1 MARATRSTTQN
12 QEKESSSTTTITP
25 AANTS
30 PPRTK
35 TGSKKRKRPNQPD
48 SDEPVSKQHKTDPA
62 AIKEEND
69 ITEPHPDE
77 EHPEARP
84 QTSQRPVLPLA
95 GDTPIT
101 PEDAQK
107 IADILETI
115 DTQGLLDRVF
125 PSPSEDGT
133 SPPQYRSLRWLL
145 KEDSP
150 RPKLSALRS
159 AIQHLVPI
167 SSHSRSTPS
176 KPAIQQRRFC
186 DVALSLFEEASFHN
200 VTIPSDLVSLLPETQ
215 SDEEDIPLSPPRQ
228 QKRYALKQRLPTGDW
243 WTSLASSSS
252 DPQSLKALSTGLS
265 ELVVSLPTPSAP
277 TAVSV
282 TPSSSASS
290 SKPSTSS
297 TTSVVPS
304 LGSYTYL
311 KAPPLKAKP
320 WPVRRV
326 KTTGSFLDYG
336 PCASFA
342 PTFSQD
348 GAEVGR
354 QQLGEFLWRKEQR
367 RKERHANLQQDME
380 SRATAIEVDDD
391 DIIDPELRKASQ
403 SKDSELE
410 EALTELLPP
419 QEVDIIK
426 SALDSLELESAVQE
440 LLDRNARA
448 LARLQKMQRKRL
460 LRKEY
465 AVAEGSEEFDTAKAI
480 MDSLELLASLR
491 PRSSKSESAPLI
503 PPPSV
508 LRVLYKTIPISAS
521 PGWYGTLP
529 AQKTTA
535 LHDNTTVKV
544 KVGAGTTNATT
555 VNPTTATPA
564 APSTPT
570 PAYYQYG
577 AYGAAAQ
584 QYRPA
589 QAATSYTF
597 KPHTPNA
604 YYPSAYTN
612 QQQAGAQQPQAYPP
626 QSYPY
631 AATGQMSY
639 GSWYSYA
646 PQYTTGV
653 AGGSNSGRGTPTQT
667 PQIPTPN
674 SYGSFFAS
682 TSAAPVQPV
691 RTPAVANT
699 VTNKGYQTQQQPGG
713 QPLWPSSVNGYSAQK
728 APVTGQTVVQPT
740 LPAHLRS
747 SAAQGGQPSSTPG
760 TPAPGTPTPG
770 TPAPLLP
777 GAYQQQ
783 TPYYNVY
790 QQPAATPTPR

>member
-25 AANTS
+25 ATNTS
-30 PPRTK
+30 PPRPK

-48 SDEPVSKQHKTDPA
+48 SDEPVSKQHKTDSA

-69 ITEPHPDE
+69 NTEHPDE

-84 QTSQRPVLPLA
+84 QSSQRPVLPLA
-95 GDTPIT
+95 GDAPIT
-101 PEDAQK
+101 PEDAQR

-125 PSPSEDGT
+125 PSPSEDGS
-133 SPPQYRSLRWLL
+133 SPSQYRSLRWLL

-150 RPKLSALRS
+150 RPKLSTLRS

-167 SSHSRSTPS
+167 SSQSRSKPS

-215 SDEEDIPLSPPRQ
+215 SDEEDISSSPPRQ
-228 QKRYALKQRLPTGDW
+228 QKRYALKQRLPTGEW
-243 WTSLASSSS
+243 WTSLANNSS

-277 TAVSV
+277 TAISV
-282 TPSSSASS
+282 APSSASS

-320 WPVRRV
+320 WPIRRV

-336 PCASFA
+336 PSASFA

-367 RKERHANLQQDME
+367 RKERQANILEDVE
-380 SRATAIEVDDD
+380 SRATAIEVDDND
-391 DIIDPELRKASQ
+391 NIDPELRKAGQ
-403 SKDSELE
+403 PKVSELE

-419 QEVDIIK
+419 EEVYVIK
-426 SALDSLELESAVQE
+426 SALDSLELEAAVQE

-448 LARLQKMQRKRL
+448 LLRLQKLQRKRL
-460 LRKEY
+460 LKREY
-465 AVAEGSEEFDTAKAI
+465 VVAEGSEELDTAKAI

-503 PPPSV
+503 PPPAL

-529 AQKTTA
+529 AQKAMA

-544 KVGAGTTNATT
+544 KVGTGTTNATT
-555 VNPTTATPA
+555 VNSTIATPA

-584 QYRPA
+584 QYRPP

-597 KPHTPNA
+597 KPHASSAA
-604 YYPSAYTN
+604 YYPSAYAN
-612 QQQAGAQQPQAYPP
+612 QQQSGTQQPQAYAP
-626 QSYPY
+626 QNYPY

-653 AGGSNSGRGTPTQT
+653 AGGSNSGRATPTQT
-667 PQIPTPN
+667 PQIPTAN

-699 VTNKGYQTQQQPGG
+699 VTNKGYQTQQLGG
-713 QPLWPSSVNGYSAQK
+713 QPLWPSTPNGFSAQK
-728 APVTGQTVVQPT
+728 PPVAGQTVVQPT

-747 SAAQGGQPSSTPG
+747 SAAQGIQPSSTPG

-790 QQPAATPTPR
+790 QQPAETPAQR

>member
-25 AANTS
+25 ATNTS
-30 PPRTK
+30 PPRPK

-48 SDEPVSKQHKTDPA
+48 SDEPVSKQHKTDSA

-69 ITEPHPDE
+69 NTEPHPDE

-84 QTSQRPVLPLA
+84 QSSQRPVLPLA
-95 GDTPIT
+95 GDAPIT
-101 PEDAQK
+101 PEDARR

-125 PSPSEDGT
+125 PSPSEDGS
-133 SPPQYRSLRWLL
+133 SPSQYRSLRWLL

-150 RPKLSALRS
+150 RPKLSTLRS
-159 AIQHLVPI
+159 
-167 SSHSRSTPS
+167 RSKPS

-215 SDEEDIPLSPPRQ
+215 SDEEDISSSPPRQ
-228 QKRYALKQRLPTGDW
+228 QKRYALKQRLPTGEW
-243 WTSLASSSS
+243 WTSLANNSS

-277 TAVSV
+277 TAISV
-282 TPSSSASS
+282 APSSASS

-320 WPVRRV
+320 WPIRRV

-336 PCASFA
+336 PSASFA

-367 RKERHANLQQDME
+367 RKERQANILEDVE
-380 SRATAIEVDDD
+380 SRATAIEVDDND
-391 DIIDPELRKASQ
+391 NIDPELRKAGQ
-403 SKDSELE
+403 PKVSELE

-419 QEVDIIK
+419 EEVYVIK
-426 SALDSLELESAVQE
+426 SALDSLELEAAVQE

-448 LARLQKMQRKRL
+448 LLRLQKLQRKRL
-460 LRKEY
+460 LKREY
-465 AVAEGSEEFDTAKAI
+465 VMAEGSEELDTGESN
-480 MDSLELLASLR
+480 DSQFV
-491 PRSSKSESAPLI
+491 I
-503 PPPSV
+503 
-508 LRVLYKTIPISAS
+508 T
-521 PGWYGTLP
+521 
-529 AQKTTA
+529 AQKAMA

-544 KVGAGTTNATT
+544 KVGTGTTNATT
-555 VNPTTATPA
+555 VNSTIATPA

-584 QYRPA
+584 QYRPP

-597 KPHTPNA
+597 KPHASSAA
-604 YYPSAYTN
+604 YYPSAYAN
-612 QQQAGAQQPQAYPP
+612 QQQSGTQQPQAYAP
-626 QSYPY
+626 QNYPY

-653 AGGSNSGRGTPTQT
+653 AGGSNSGRATPTQT
-667 PQIPTPN
+667 PQIPTAN
-674 SYGSFFAS
+674 SYGSFLHQHRQHRF
-682 TSAAPVQPV
+682 
-691 RTPAVANT
+691 N
-699 VTNKGYQTQQQPGG
+699 
-713 QPLWPSSVNGYSAQK
+713 L
-728 APVTGQTVVQPT
+728 
-740 LPAHLRS
+740 
-747 SAAQGGQPSSTPG
+747 
-760 TPAPGTPTPG
+760 
-770 TPAPLLP
+770 
-777 GAYQQQ
+777 
-783 TPYYNVY
+783 
-790 QQPAATPTPR
+790 